1 MNSSRILRFLLSATV
16 VIGFSTGAFG
26 QATRTWVS
34 GVGDDANPCS
44 RTAPCKTFAGAI
56 SKTAEG
62 GEISV
67 LDPGGFGTVTITK
80 AITLEG
86 THGSGFGSILN
97 AGNIPGITIN
107 VTTGTFVNTAQV
119 ILRGLYIQGASQS
132 PSGTGTSQNGINC
145 IKANRVFVDDCHF
158 ENQGNT
164 GINLNM
170 ATAGALFVR
179 DCDFENTTAA
189 IKATTT
195 VAPVF
200 VDATNISVHGNTDGV
215 LYNAGSAGTVTN
227 SYFARNIGGNA
238 VSAANGT
245 VVNVTHNHFRS
256 NTTAI
261 NAAAGSTVRVNENEL
276 FDNTN
281 GFGGTAASFQSG
293 NTNKLAGNGA
303 SQTPTGPPLITQ

>member
-1 MNSSRILRFLLSATV
+1 MNHARILRLFCAAIVLAFSA
-16 VIGFSTGAFG
+16 GAYA

-62 GEISV
+62 GEIDA
-67 LDPGGFGTVTITK
+67 LDPGGFGSITITK
-80 AITLEG
+80 AITLDG
-86 THGSGFGSILN
+86 THGAGFGSILN
-97 AGNIPGITIN
+97 AGGVAGITIN

-119 ILRGLYIQGASQS
+119 ILRGLYIQAASQS
-132 PSGTGTSQNGINC
+132 PSGTGSGSNGINC
-145 IKANRVFVDDCHF
+145 IKANRVFVNDCHF
-158 ENQGNT
+158 ENQGNS
-164 GINLNM
+164 GINVNM
-170 ATAGALFVR
+170 ASAGALFVR

-189 IKATTT
+189 IRATTT

-227 SYFARNIGGNA
+227 SFFSRIIGGNA
-238 VSAANGT
+238 ISAATGT
-245 VVNVTHNHFRS
+245 IVNVTHCHLRS
-256 NTTAI
+256 NSTAI
-261 NAAAGSTVRVNENEL
+261 NAVAGSTVRINENEL

-281 GFGGTAASFQSG
+281 GFAGAAASFQSG
-293 NTNKLAGNGA
+293 GNNKLAGNSA
-303 SQTPTGPPLITQ
+303 SVTPTGPALITQ